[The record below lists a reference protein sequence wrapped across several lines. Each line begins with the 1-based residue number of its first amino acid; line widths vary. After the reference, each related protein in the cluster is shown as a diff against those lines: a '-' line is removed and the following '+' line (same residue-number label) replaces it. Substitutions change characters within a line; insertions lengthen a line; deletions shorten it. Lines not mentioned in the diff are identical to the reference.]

1 MSWYTDIDFILEKRE
16 TCARTTELLYL
27 NQRRITFYSFIYRGF
42 SAILTFVNGAITARY
57 LPPADRGDYQTM
69 VTYASSGQ
77 SFSGGMSNYFAWSIP
92 KRKEDRT
99 QIVQM
104 GNFVMF
110 LFSIIV
116 WLFVALLALFGNPSQ
131 VVLFALV
138 GAPLTFLF
146 GYSSRLLNALG
157 EISWLNRA
165 NIAQAISF
173 LVIYLIFIGL
183 NHHLGTSVRLDWT
196 FRIWLLTWL
205 ISVVTTLSVAYR
217 KLGLGDTLKWKWSL
231 TEWRGLRSF
240 GSWSSLALLSGYVNY
255 RIDFWMVRWL
265 THDKNLVAV
274 YGIAV
279 VAAEILNTLTQS
291 ISAVVFHQVTG
302 AKSDDAGA
310 ITEIASKQTLISS
323 SLLAVLL
330 AALMPLLIDVYG
342 RSNYALAMGPFYI
355 LLPGLILKAT
365 ANVVGQYFNN
375 SQGKPRTLLIVN
387 TLVIA
392 VNALICIFA
401 IPMIGMY
408 GAAISSTLAY
418 LVELCLYVTWYHRVS
433 GRNGR
438 DLWRVSRPDW
448 QPYFDIL
455 HSVRRRLSQRG

>member
-1 MSWYTDIDFILEKRE
+1 
-16 TCARTTELLYL
+16 
-27 NQRRITFYSFIYRGF
+27 
-42 SAILTFVNGAITARY
+42 
-57 LPPADRGDYQTM
+57 M

-77 SFSGGMSNYFAWSIP
+77 SFSGGMSNYFARSISR
-92 KRKEDRT
+92 RKDDRT

-116 WLFVALLALFGNPSQ
+116 WLFAVCLAMFDHPSQ

-165 NIAQAISF
+165 NIAQAVSF
-173 LVIYLIFIGL
+173 LVIYFIFIGL
-183 NHHLGTSVRLDWT
+183 NHHLGTLVRLDWT

-217 KLGLGDTLKWKWSL
+217 KLGLGDILKWKWSMR
-231 TEWRGLRSF
+231 EWRGLRSF
-240 GSWSSLALLSGYVNY
+240 GSWSSLALLSGYINY

-291 ISAVVFHQVTG
+291 IAAVVFHQVSA

-310 ITEIASKQTLISS
+310 ITEIAARQTLISS
-323 SLLAVLL
+323 SLLAVVL
-330 AALMPLLIDVYG
+330 AAMMPLLIDVYG
-342 RSNYALAMGPFYI
+342 RSNYAAAMGPFYI
-355 LLPGLILKAT
+355 LLPGLIFKAT

-375 SQGKPRTLLIVN
+375 AQGKPRTLLIVN

-392 VNALICIFA
+392 FNALICIFA
-401 IPMIGMY
+401 IPAIGMY

-418 LVELCLYVTWYHRVS
+418 VFELCVYITWYHRVS
-433 GRNGR
+433 GRHGR
-438 DLWRVSRPDW
+438 GLWRLSRPDW
-448 QPYFDIL
+448 QPYVDVL
-455 HSVRRRLSQRG
+455 HSVKRRILRRG